1 MIDTFLSS
9 ALRVTDPRAAA
20 AFSDPLRRRLVLHLI
35 GRERS
40 LAEIAADTGLDLKRL
55 HYHVTVLTG
64 LGLLA
69 VAHERKRAGR
79 PIKLYR
85 ATAKAFF
92 VPEAATHSGPAEVLT
107 AELRRSLAKQ
117 RARSH
122 AGIVY
127 HMGED
132 GEPRMQS
139 VQRSPTKGMPA
150 AEHWRVLRLS
160 RQDALLLSKEIEA
173 RFEAYADRH
182 DSSAESYLV
191 HFALAPSSV
200 PMMRGLPRMTKRS

>member
-1 MIDTFLSS
+1 
-9 ALRVTDPRAAA
+9 V
-20 AFSDPLRRRLVLHLI
+20 FSDPLRRRLVLHLI

-55 HYHVTVLTG
+55 HYHATVLTE
-64 LGLLA
+64 LGLLM
-69 VAHERKRAGR
+69 VAHEKKRAGR
-79 PIKLYR
+79 PIKMYR
-85 ATAKAFF
+85 ASAKAFF
-92 VPEAATHSGPAEVLT
+92 VPDDAAHSGPAEVLT

-139 VQRSPTKGMPA
+139 VQRSPAKGMPA
-150 AEHWRVLRLS
+150 VEHWRVLRLS
-160 RQDALLLSKEIEA
+160 RLDAERLSKEIED
-173 RFEAYADRH
+173 RFQAYADRH
-182 DSSAESYLV
+182 DDLAESFLV

-200 PMMRGLPRMTKRS
+200 PMMRGLPGVTKRP